1 MKKFTQW
8 SALLVCAVLLMVSVI
23 APAAAEDPVLATV
36 NGIDITLSEADRYM
50 YGYFLGGYIDYYGD
64 YTTVLQ
70 YLVENTILLQK
81 LSEMDYYTFTP
92 EEEEALRLECADNI
106 EAGVQEY
113 INIYLSQDT
122 PEERALLEAQARQL
136 YAERES
142 DMLSELYDNA
152 AIDKWYASL
161 QYAPVGDQEVEA
173 EYQTYAAEDELTF
186 KDDVYMYEYYTY
198 MGYKIFYIPAGY
210 RAVLR
215 LMIEVPEAEMEAYT
229 NCRNASEELDQDA
242 DEARVNAATE
252 ALNTARQALLDSVKE
267 KTDAVYA
274 ALAGG
279 ESFADVVRRLSEDE
293 LAADEEYLQSGIYI
307 HRESILSSPEM
318 VAAAFGQDMTA
329 PGDVSAPYVDED
341 GVCILYYI
349 NDVKEGV
356 PELTAEL
363 R

>member
-50 YGYFLGGYIDYYGD
+50 YDYFLDGYIDYYGD

-70 YLVENTILLQK
+70 CLVENTILLQK

-113 INIYLSQDT
+113 INTYLSQDT

-152 AIDKWYASL
+152 AIDKWCASL

-173 EYQTYAAEDELTF
+173 EYQAYAAEDELTF

-215 LMIEVPEAEMEAYT
+215 LMIKVPEAEMEAYT

-242 DEARVNAATE
+242 DEARVNAAAE

-293 LAADEEYLQSGIYI
+293 LAADEE
-307 HRESILSSPEM
+307 
-318 VAAAFGQDMTA
+318 
-329 PGDVSAPYVDED
+329 
-341 GVCILYYI
+341 
-349 NDVKEGV
+349 
-356 PELTAEL
+356 
-363 R
+363 